1 MLKTL
6 IQSPLLLLILTTSLF
21 LAGCGD
27 TGQSSAEQATQEAT
41 DQAQETVDNAVEQTE
56 QTTQE

>member
-6 IQSPLLLLILTTSLF
+6 IQSPILFLVLVTSLF

-27 TGQSSAEQATQEAT
+27 TSQSSAEQATE
-41 DQAQETVDNAVEQTE
+41 ET
-56 QTTQE
+56 TTQE

>member
-6 IQSPLLLLILTTSLF
+6 IQSPVLLLILVTSLF

-27 TGQSSAEQATQEAT
+27 TGQSSAEQAS
-41 DQAQETVDNAVEQTE
+41 DQAQETVDNTAEQTE
-56 QTTQE
+56 ETTTQN